1 MTHEIH
7 AGLSIIGHISLHD
20 HTIFQ
25 APSLRNTITN
35 RPTQLVLATDDRE
48 VCQGDFVRIACHYS
62 RHAKEAGI
70 HAVVSNVQFVIA
82 AIVEVI
88 PMKLWIG
95 GF

>member
-1 MTHEIH
+1 MTDEIH
-7 AGLSIIGHISLHD
+7 AGLSIIGHVGLHD

-35 RPTQLVLATDDRE
+35 RPTQLILATDDRE

-62 RHAKEAGI
+62 RHAIETGI
-70 HAVVSNVQFVIA
+70 HAVVSNVQLVIA
-82 AIVEVI
+82 AVVEVV
-88 PMKLWIG
+88 PMKLRIG